1 MLDLRTCDLD
11 NLNSVTKYPSI
22 PTYHTLDPR
31 NGGLLDEHVSFSGP
45 VIGTE
50 KVDGTNAR
58 IITLPD
64 GSYLLGSR
72 EELLYAKGD
81 LIGNPA
87 LGIVAELRA
96 VADAL
101 PVPAADRIEVRFLEV
116 YGGKVTGASKNYTG
130 DRRVGH
136 RLFDAVY
143 LTGYEDLLAQP
154 RAALSDWREAGNQ
167 PFLTEEDL
175 QKLAVADGLAL
186 TPRLFTLDA
195 TALPHELA
203 ATQAFLTEHL
213 PHTLSGLDDTAAG
226 IPEGIVLRT
235 PDRST
240 IAKARFQ
247 DYARTLK
254 RRAR

>member
-1 MLDLRTCDLD
+1 MLDLRNCDLD

-22 PTYHTLDPR
+22 PTYHSLDPR
-31 NGGLLDEHVSFSGP
+31 NGGLLDERVPFAGP

-87 LGIVAELRA
+87 LGIVAELRS

-130 DRRVGH
+130 EKRVGH
-136 RLFDAVY
+136 RLFDAIH
-143 LTGYEDLLAQP
+143 LTDYEALLAQP
-154 RAALSDWREAGNQ
+154 RATLSDWRESGNQ
-167 PFLTEEDL
+167 PFLSEEEL
-175 QKLAVADGLAL
+175 QKLATADGLDL

-195 TALPHELA
+195 ADLPNTLTE
-203 ATQAFLTEHL
+203 TQAFLTTHL
-213 PHTLSGLDDTAAG
+213 PHTLSGLDDTATGA
-226 IPEGIVLRT
+226 PEGIVLRT
-235 PDRST
+235 PTRTT
-240 IAKARFQ
+240 IAKARFA
-247 DYARTLK
+247 DYTRTLRRK
-254 RRAR
+254 R

>member
-1 MLDLRTCDLD
+1 MLELRNCDLD

-22 PTYHTLDPR
+22 PTYHSLDPR
-31 NGGLLDEHVSFSGP
+31 NGGLLDERVPFAGP

-58 IITLPD
+58 IVTLPD

-72 EELLYAKGD
+72 EEFLYAKGD

-136 RLFDAVY
+136 RLFDAIH
-143 LTGYEDLLAQP
+143 LTGYEDLLTQP
-154 RAALSDWREAGNQ
+154 RPALSEWRESGQQ
-167 PFLTEEDL
+167 PFLNEEEL
-175 QKLAVADGLAL
+175 QKLATADGLTL

-195 TALPHELA
+195 TELPDGLEE
-203 ATQAFLTEHL
+203 TQAFLSQHL
-213 PHTLSGLDDTAAG
+213 PQTLSGLDDAAVG
-226 IPEGIVLRT
+226 TPEGIVLRT

-254 RRAR
+254 RKAR

>member
-1 MLDLRTCDLD
+1 MLDLRDCDLD

-22 PTYHTLDPR
+22 PTYHSLDPR
-31 NGGLLDEHVSFSGP
+31 NGGLLDERVPFAGP

-87 LGIVAELRA
+87 LGIVAELRS

-130 DRRVGH
+130 EKRVGH
-136 RLFDAVY
+136 RLFDAIH
-143 LTGYEDLLAQP
+143 LTDYEALLAQP
-154 RAALSDWREAGNQ
+154 RAALSDWRESGHQ
-167 PFLTEEDL
+167 PFFTEEEL
-175 QKLAVADGLAL
+175 QKLATTDGLTL

-195 TALPHELA
+195 ADLPNTLTE
-203 ATQAFLTEHL
+203 TQAFLTTHL
-213 PHTLSGLDDTAAG
+213 PHTLSGLDATATG
-226 IPEGIVLRT
+226 TPEGIVLRT
-235 PDRST
+235 PTRTT
-240 IAKARFQ
+240 IAKARFA
-247 DYARTLK
+247 DYTRTLRRK
-254 RRAR
+254 R

>member
-1 MLDLRTCDLD
+1 MLDLRNCDLD

-22 PTYHTLDPR
+22 PTYHSLDPR
-31 NGGLLDEHVSFSGP
+31 NGGLLDDRVPFTGP

-87 LGIVAELRA
+87 LGIVAELRR

-136 RLFDAVY
+136 RLFDAIH
-143 LTGYEDLLAQP
+143 LTDYEDLLAQP

-167 PFLTEEDL
+167 PFLAEEEL
-175 QKLAVADGLAL
+175 QKLAAADGLTL
-186 TPRLFTLDA
+186 TPRLFILDA
-195 TALPHELA
+195 VDLPDGMEE
-203 ATQAFLTEHL
+203 TQAFLTQHL
-213 PHTLSGLDDTAAG
+213 PHTLSGLDDSAVGT
-226 IPEGIVLRT
+226 PEGIVLRT

-247 DYARTLK
+247 DYSRTLK
-254 RRAR
+254 RRNR